1 VFCDPPYRDSF
12 ADYNQ
17 PFPDI
22 ELEKLVKTVEQNDN
36 FWLCNR
42 DSGDGFF
49 DKVQAHVVKIP
60 VTYTAGRRKKTQTGF
75 EAKKAM
81 EVLIFRNLVAA
92 PNSSLF
98 YQESSHG

>member
-1 VFCDPPYRDSF
+1 
-12 ADYNQ
+12 
-17 PFPDI
+17 
-22 ELEKLVKTVEQNDN
+22 VEQNDN

-75 EAKKAM
+75 QAKKAM
-81 EVLIFRNLVAA
+81 EVLIFRNLAPA